1 MVNIFI
7 FQSRRIG
14 DFFQSVPLMES
25 LFNPDNNVKQ
35 TLYILADESVTGI
48 SEIFDKNV
56 NFITYK
62 DIFGIFASD
71 NHISLN
77 TLSGLSASDFLL
89 FLNKFTLFLPKYLEK
104 YDIAVNLNYDNLNG
118 LFINFFKNNKK
129 GPIVY
134 NRGHKNN
141 ETILISGTS
150 NYLFNAVRSRNLNRI
165 NIVDIFSLIGTDKS
179 AEIKYSYDIIKLKS
193 KKISANIKINTVS
206 KQVRICISIGAT
218 SAKRIWPA
226 DYYAKLIELIG
237 NNFDSEITLAGTKDE
252 VDAALEIKKKLSPEI
267 NLLDLTGKTTLSEL
281 VYLIK
286 DFDLLISADTGT
298 LHIAQIFN
306 IPTVS
311 IFTGNANFYETGPH
325 IKDSLVIY
333 SKIDCYPCYEHEPC
347 RFNYACKNDIKP
359 SDVYDLVQLQLKTD
373 KTDLKVIKIGIKN
386 NIKKGNFSVSFCEHF
401 NSVHFYPFVKEEI
414 NKNNLASEVLKFCW
428 LTVLSGD
435 NVKPDFTKILRNT
448 EKYYRINKITLKS
461 LQAEIS
467 YIKAVFENGRDSF
480 GLSGEDVNKDSAYFE
495 KFKEYVKSIGNNY
508 DYLRL
513 ACDYFAREIESAG
526 IKKGFNDIIM
536 LLNNATQIL
545 NIWNS

>member
-1 MVNIFI
+1 MANIFI

-25 LFNPDNNVKQ
+25 LFNLDNNVKQ
-35 TLYILADESVTGI
+35 TLYILADESVAGI

-62 DIFGIFASD
+62 DIFGIFAAD

-77 TLSGLSASDFLL
+77 ALSGLSASDFLL

-104 YDIAVNLNYDNLNG
+104 YDIAVNLNYDSLNA

-129 GPIVY
+129 GPIAY
-134 NRGHKNN
+134 NKGHKNN

-165 NIVDIFSLIGTDKS
+165 NIVDIFSLIGTNKP
-179 AEIKYSYDIIKLKS
+179 AEIKHSYDIIKLKS
-193 KKISANIKINTVS
+193 KKNATDS

-226 DYYAKLIELIG
+226 DYYARLIELISK
-237 NNFDSEITLAGTKDE
+237 NFDSEIILVGTKDE
-252 VDAALEIKKKLSPEI
+252 VEAASKIKKKISPEI

-347 RFNYACKNDIKP
+347 RFNYTCKNDIKP
-359 SDVYDLVQLQLKTD
+359 PDVYDLVKLQLKTD
-373 KTDLKVIKIGIKN
+373 KTDLKAIKN
-386 NIKKGNFSVSFCEHF
+386 EITHNIKKGNFSVSFCEHF
-401 NSVHFYPFVKEEI
+401 DSVHFYPFVKEEI
-414 NKNNLASEVLKFCW
+414 NKNSLASEVLKFCW
-428 LTVLSGD
+428 LTVLSED
-435 NVKPDFTKILRNT
+435 NVKPDLTNILRNT

-461 LQAEIS
+461 LKAEIS
-467 YIKAVFENGRDSF
+467 YIKTVFENGRDSF
-480 GLSGEDVNKDSAYFE
+480 GSSENGAYFE
-495 KFKEYVKSIGNNY
+495 KFKEYVKTIGNNY

-513 ACDYFAREIESAG
+513 ACDYFACEIESAG
-526 IKKGFNDIIM
+526 INKGFNDIIM
-536 LLNNATQIL
+536 LLNNAIQIL